1 MVSVSVPASVPQ
13 SPSGWHHSYSPTAPN
28 SMTTYTVWVAI
39 PPTPEHLKK
48 KEHNESAPAAGDP
61 FATRAPWD
69 MQPIQ
74 FSMAFTPPAPSSRQ
88 ASSSHQGK
96 SPAQRALM
104 YEATTNA
111 PQADAAPK
119 SPQEVEVAPCL
130 CPLEYL
136 CMSPASSSHQGK
148 SPAHRAMNYP
158 ATIKVPRADAA
169 PKSPQEV
176 EVAPGLCPL
185 EPEKLER
192 PTKKLFACQTKNS
205 LGRFVPV
212 PNQANKTPANSGARP
227 AETFAGHPAKRRK
240 VESCKPVA
248 ISGRTRATRAI
259 HAQERRNQH
268 ISAGRKNVT
277 LPHVY
282 VKASKIKGKDG
293 KPAGKGLFTK
303 KKLPA
308 GAWVSEYGIHTLH
321 CHSHA
326 AVY

>member
-119 SPQEVEVAPCL
+119 SPQEVEVAP
-130 CPLEYL
+130 
-136 CMSPASSSHQGK
+136 
-148 SPAHRAMNYP
+148 
-158 ATIKVPRADAA
+158 
-169 PKSPQEV
+169 
-176 EVAPGLCPL
+176 GLCPL

-240 VESCKPVA
+240 VESCMPAA

-259 HAQERRNQH
+259 HAPERRNQH

-282 VKASKIKGKDG
+282 VKTSKIKGKDG